1 MTRRLTM
8 AQAIIQFLK
17 SQSVARDGREQ
28 RFFGGCL
35 GIFGHGNVA
44 GIGQALQQNPDFP
57 YYLFRNE
64 QAMVHA
70 ATGFAKMSNRL
81 RTLVCT
87 SSIGPGATNMVTGA
101 ALATINRI
109 PVLLLPGDI
118 FARRNVAPVLQQL
131 ESTASQ
137 DVSVN
142 DCFRPVSRYW
152 DRIQRPEQ
160 ILTAL
165 PEAMRVLTSP
175 AETGA
180 VTLALP
186 QDVQAE
192 AYDYPEEFF
201 EHRVWTI
208 ARSRADSGLLKQ
220 AGEWIRSSQRPLII
234 AGGGVIYS
242 EATGELSDFAS
253 RTGIPVAETHGGKG
267 SLHADHPQSVG
278 AMGVT
283 GTSAANQ
290 LAADADL
297 VIAIGTR
304 FSDFTTAS
312 KTAFQ
317 NPAVRFVN
325 INVAEFDAFKHAA
338 LPLTADALQ
347 TLEELG
353 SALSSWKVPQTYQS
367 EIARLRKAWD
377 QEVDRIYARR
387 HGPPLSQGEVV
398 GLLNTT
404 LGPRDIIVNAAGS
417 LPGDLHKLWRT
428 RDPKGYHMDYGYSC
442 MGYEVAGGLGVKMAD
457 PSREVY
463 VLVGDG
469 SYLMMAQEI
478 VTSLQEKIKLNIV
491 LFDNHGFSSIGG
503 LSRAVGSGG
512 FGTEYRYREEG
523 LTGPVIPIDFA
534 ANAASLGAYAVSAR
548 TYEQLGAALADAK
561 KQDRHFC
568 GRGRDGLQR
577 SRSWLSFVV
586 GCADRRGVREPGC
599 ARCTGRL
606 YRGDQEGAVFLA
618 GAGGE
623 NGAGRSGTGAARE
636 RVGSSKKHFHER
648 SAELQSPSPTLRSG
662 RDDKGEGSRSP
673 QQLLQGWTEPQV
685 DPRLPGRHPI
695 CYSKQGPAVLTL

>member
-1 MTRRLTM
+1 
-8 AQAIIQFLK
+8 
-17 SQSVARDGREQ
+17 
-28 RFFGGCL
+28 
-35 GIFGHGNVA
+35 
-44 GIGQALQQNPDFP
+44 
-57 YYLFRNE
+57 
-64 QAMVHA
+64 MVHT
-70 ATGFAKMSNRL
+70 ATAFAKMSNRL

-87 SSIGPGATNMVTGA
+87 SSIGPGATNMITGA

-131 ESTASQ
+131 ESPASQ

-152 DRIQRPEQ
+152 DRLQRPEQ

-192 AYDYPEEFF
+192 AYDFPAEFF
-201 EHRVWTI
+201 ERRVWTI
-208 ARSRADSGLLKQ
+208 ARARADSSLLSQ
-220 AGEWIRSSQRPLII
+220 AAAWIRSSQRPLII

-242 EATGELSDFAS
+242 EATEELSSFAT
-253 RTGIPVAETHGGKG
+253 RTGIPVAETHAGKG
-267 SLHADHPQSVG
+267 SLHADHPQLAG

-283 GTSAANQ
+283 GTSAANR
-290 LAADADL
+290 LAKDADL
-297 VIAIGTR
+297 IINIGTR
-304 FSDFTTAS
+304 LSDFTTAS

-325 INVAEFDAFKHAA
+325 INVSEFDAFKHAA
-338 LPLTADALQ
+338 LPLTADALE
-347 TLEELG
+347 TLADLG
-353 SALSSWKVPQTYQS
+353 RALASWKVSESYQC
-367 EIARLRKAWD
+367 EAARLRSAWD

-398 GLLNTT
+398 GLLNQT
-404 LGPRDIIVNAAGS
+404 LEPRDIIVNAAGS

-503 LSRAVGSGG
+503 LSRACGSGG

-534 ANAASLGAYAVSAR
+534 ANAASLGAYAVTAR
-548 TYEQLGAALADAK
+548 TYEQLGAALAEAK
-561 KQDRHFC
+561 KQPRTSVVVIETDYNDRVA
-568 GRGRDGLQR
+568 GYD
-577 SRSWLSFVV
+577 SWWDVPIAEVSENAAV
-586 GCADRRGVREPGC
+586 
-599 ARCTGRL
+599 
-606 YRGDQEGAVFLA
+606 QEAHAVYVEALKK
-618 GAGGE
+618 
-623 NGAGRSGTGAARE
+623 E
-636 RVGSSKKHFHER
+636 RYF
-648 SAELQSPSPTLRSG
+648 
-662 RDDKGEGSRSP
+662 
-673 QQLLQGWTEPQV
+673 W
-685 DPRLPGRHPI
+685 
-695 CYSKQGPAVLTL
+695 PAT